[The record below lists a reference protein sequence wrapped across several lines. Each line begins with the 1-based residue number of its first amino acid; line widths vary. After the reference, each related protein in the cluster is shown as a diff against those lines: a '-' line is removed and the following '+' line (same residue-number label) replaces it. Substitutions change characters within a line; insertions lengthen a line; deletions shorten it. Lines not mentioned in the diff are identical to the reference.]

1 MNDNDGDND
10 GDHDLV
16 NSLNGLSAQFVP
28 GRLAR
33 SRGSGGGFLSH
44 ARCIIYWYT
53 QGITV
58 GFELAAGLRLL

>member
-33 SRGSGGGFLSH
+33 SSGSGGVFLSH
-44 ARCIIYWYT
+44 ARCR
-53 QGITV
+53 V
-58 GFELAAGLRLL
+58 